1 MVDPVDVN
9 TNDPDN
15 IKYII
20 KFLRLNAMVVIKELL
35 KSNNVPDIGSIPF
48 YSKDYINKS
57 INITQERMD
66 NIVFPEFLSP
76 LQQEF
81 KYWHDKLSH
90 LHPKSMFRVKN
101 LESSHQYFY
110 T

>member
-1 MVDPVDVN
+1 
-9 TNDPDN
+9 
-15 IKYII
+15 
-20 KFLRLNAMVVIKELL
+20 MVVTKQLF
-35 KSNNVPDIGSIPF
+35 KSRNVPDIGPITIS
-48 YSKDYINKS
+48 SEDYINKS